1 MEYSRY
7 TEARR
12 ERIERLQTDADSLF
26 SIRQVRE
33 SCQAI
38 SPSDSESIEYRFA
51 HSLITSFGSV
61 KTEIMEWGKGC
72 LPEYLLQEA
81 HKEREGTIEAF
92 AVMRMASRW
101 YQMRDDDVV
110 WRTFALNIPFG
121 EEDQE
126 ENIGLFFY
134 RLNKICI
141 LTDILTGDAA
151 EYGFEIDYTKQVP
164 IPKSNKDDEKCEVPE
179 GGFFKY
185 IYPSI
190 SDDREKLQI
199 HNEVRTLVTHYAI
212 PDICSYLKGMA
223 KEKRI
228 MLPQQSSMA
237 YDELVRMGMPNG
249 EGFTLKTFQNNY
261 TR

>member
-1 MEYSRY
+1 MGYSQY
-7 TEARR
+7 TEAKLGQ
-12 ERIERLQTDADSLF
+12 IDRLQKNADSLF

-38 SPSDSESIEYRFA
+38 SPSDSVESRFA
-51 HSLITSFGSV
+51 QNLITAFDSV
-61 KTEIMEWGKGC
+61 KKEIMKWGKGC

-81 HKEREGTIEAF
+81 HTERESTIEAF
-92 AVMRMASRW
+92 AMMRMAYRW

-110 WRTFALNIPFG
+110 WRTFAYNIPFG
-121 EEDQE
+121 EEGLE
-126 ENIGLFFY
+126 EKIGLFFY
-134 RLNKICI
+134 RLSKICI

-151 EYGFEIDYTKQVP
+151 EYGFDIDYTKQAP
-164 IPKSNKDDEKCEVPE
+164 IPKANQDDEKCEVPE

-185 IYPSI
+185 IHPSVT
-190 SDDREKLQI
+190 DDREKLQLHKEI
-199 HNEVRTLVTHYAI
+199 TNLVTNYAI
-212 PDICSYLKGMA
+212 PEICSYLKGMA

-228 MLPQQSSMA
+228 MLPTQSSTA